1 MKVHTVVC
9 GEESGEKQ
17 DCMEQHE
24 HINKPGKNCSGP
36 RRRLTVEKGK
46 A

>member
-17 DCMEQHE
+17 DCMS
-24 HINKPGKNCSGP
+24 ISTSLGKIAPALVAS
-36 RRRLTVEKGK
+36 
-46 A
+46 